1 MKRRSVLVAPLIGL
15 TPRPVHAQAWP
26 DRPVRIVVP
35 YAPGGVTDIS
45 ARALGER
52 LEKIL
57 GQPIVV
63 ENKAGG
69 GTIIATE
76 HVARSKPDGHTLLLA
91 TGALAV
97 NAAFGI
103 AMPYDTARD
112 LQPVVHYFD
121 VPILVAAANDSPV
134 RSIADLKALERPLPY
149 ASASGGSMQHL
160 WAEELKARLGL
171 KIEHVGYKGSSEA
184 LRDVMA
190 GHVPLLVDLLV
201 PSGAAVKAG
210 RVRGLA
216 VGLPQ
221 RAPLLPDVPT
231 TAEAGLPGGE
241 GAIFNGLVAP
251 AGTPATVIARLNQAV
266 NQAIAEPDFVRRLS
280 EMGLALIGGTP
291 EAFSKKIADETV
303 KWSKVIKDAHI
314 PPP

>member
-1 MKRRSVLVAPLIGL
+1 MKRRSVLAAPLLGL
-15 TPRPVHAQAWP
+15 APYPGRAQAFP

-35 YAPGGVTDIS
+35 YAPGGVTDTG
-45 ARALGER
+45 ARAMGER

-103 AMPYDTARD
+103 AMPYDAARD

-134 RSIADLKALERPLPY
+134 RSIADLRALERP
-149 ASASGGSMQHL
+149 
-160 WAEELKARLGL
+160 
-171 KIEHVGYKGSSEA
+171 
-184 LRDVMA
+184 
-190 GHVPLLVDLLV
+190 
-201 PSGAAVKAG
+201 
-210 RVRGLA
+210 
-216 VGLPQ
+216 
-221 RAPLLPDVPT
+221 
-231 TAEAGLPGGE
+231 
-241 GAIFNGLVAP
+241 
-251 AGTPATVIARLNQAV
+251 
-266 NQAIAEPDFVRRLS
+266 
-280 EMGLALIGGTP
+280 
-291 EAFSKKIADETV
+291 
-303 KWSKVIKDAHI
+303 
-314 PPP
+314 